1 MKDSI
6 LADPIIK
13 PDQDFLLVKKHE
25 KKSLL
30 HLPIGTDNNPREMIP
45 FEILAIG
52 PGRWEFG
59 VFLKTTH
66 KVGDMVLINGPVI
79 ATKYNDVEYLFAKER
94 DIAGSLI

>member
-6 LADPIIK
+6 LNDPIIK
-13 PDQDFLLVKKHE
+13 PDQDFMLVKKHE
-25 KKSLL
+25 KKSLI
-30 HLPIGTDNNPREMIP
+30 HVPKDSVNTPRDMIP

-59 VFLKTTH
+59 GFIKTTH

-94 DIAGSLI
+94 DIAGSLV